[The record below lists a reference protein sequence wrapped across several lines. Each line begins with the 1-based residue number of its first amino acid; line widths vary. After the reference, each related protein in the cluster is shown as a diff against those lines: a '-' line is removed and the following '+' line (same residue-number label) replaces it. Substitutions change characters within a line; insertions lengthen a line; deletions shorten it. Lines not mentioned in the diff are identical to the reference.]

1 VITEVEPTKIR
12 IVDAQFVAAAGKLE
26 QLPPPQLQEIAFAG
40 RSNVGKS
47 TLMNAVMGRRRLVHT
62 SNTPG
67 CTRTISFFKARRAD
81 NTEVMLV
88 DLPGYGYAQ
97 RSREERRG
105 WAAMIEGYLLQRP
118 SLRGVVLL
126 VDARRDVEADD
137 RDLLEMLN
145 QPSSANRAALGTM
158 LVATKLDEVPKN
170 QRMTRL
176 RDLERQANQKV
187 IGLSALEQKL
197 VASLWLNLC
206 REWLSQPEQES
217 LGA

>member
-1 VITEVEPTKIR
+1 MLKEGERFLDIG
-12 IVDAQFVAAAGKLE
+12 AGWGGL
-26 QLPPPQLQEIAFAG
+26 LL
-40 RSNVGKS
+40 
-47 TLMNAVMGRRRLVHT
+47 
-62 SNTPG
+62 
-67 CTRTISFFKARRAD
+67 
-81 NTEVMLV
+81 
-88 DLPGYGYAQ
+88 
-97 RSREERRG
+97 
-105 WAAMIEGYLLQRP
+105 WAALF
-118 SLRGVVLL
+118 SLSLHL
-126 VDARRDVEADD
+126 TQWCDARRDVEADD

>member
-1 VITEVEPTKIR
+1 MTIQVEPSKTR

-47 TLMNAVMGRRRLVHT
+47 TLMNAVMGRRKLVRT
-62 SNTPG
+62 SSTPG

-81 NTEVMLV
+81 NTEIMLV

-97 RSREERRG
+97 RSRDERRG

-118 SLRGVVLL
+118 CLRGVVLL
-126 VDARRDVEADD
+126 VDARRDVEEDD
-137 RDLLEMLN
+137 RDLLTLLH
-145 QPSSANRAALGTM
+145 QPSNINRAALGTM

-170 QRMTRL
+170 QQMTRIREL
-176 RDLERQANQKV
+176 QRQANQKV
-187 IGLSALEQKL
+187 LGLSALEQKS

-206 REWLSQPEQES
+206 REWLSPLEQDS
-217 LGA
+217 LGV